1 MTTPIAYLNG
11 QFVPVDQAKLHV
23 FDLGIVGGVSVTEM
37 ARTFRHVP
45 FRLRQ
50 HLDRLAHSLESVGL
64 DAGLTTTEVNFI
76 CERVVSENVKLI
88 PVDRDLGIIAFVT
101 AGLNPTYVGRS
112 GNPSRQQQPTVC
124 VHTFA
129 LPFENWAETYDTGVH
144 LVTVSTRSI
153 PDDVIDSRIKH
164 RSRLHWH
171 LASREAKL
179 IDPAAMA
186 ILTNADGNL
195 TETAT
200 GNLCVVDGATIITP
214 GVHVLEGVSRD
225 YAAELAASIGIGFV
239 HAPVTPDDLA
249 HADEAFLTSTPTCLL
264 PVTRFNLAPVGTGR
278 PGPVFHKLM
287 EAWSASIGVDIVE
300 QMRRGATER
309 IQLGAGSTLD

>member
-1 MTTPIAYLNG
+1 
-11 QFVPVDQAKLHV
+11 
-23 FDLGIVGGVSVTEM
+23 
-37 ARTFRHVP
+37 
-45 FRLRQ
+45 
-50 HLDRLAHSLESVGL
+50 
-64 DAGLTTTEVNFI
+64 LTTTELSSV

-88 PVDRDLGIIAFVT
+88 PVDHELGIIAFVT

-112 GNPSRQQQPTVC
+112 GNLSHHPSTVC

-144 LVTVSTRSI
+144 LVTVPTRNV
-153 PDDVIDSRIKH
+153 PDDVIDSHIKH

-179 IDPAAMA
+179 IDLAAMA
-186 ILTNADGNL
+186 ILQDEDGNL

-200 GNLCVVDGATIITP
+200 GNLCIVDGATIITP

-225 YAAELAASIGIGFV
+225 YVAELAASIGIGFV

-249 HADEAFLTSTPTCLL
+249 RADEAFLTSTPTCLL
-264 PVTRFNLAPVGTGR
+264 PVTQFNLATVGTGR
-278 PGPVFHKLM
+278 PGPVFQKLM
-287 EAWSASIGVDIVE
+287 DAWNVSIGVDVVE
-300 QMRRGATER
+300 QMRRGAAER
-309 IQLGAGSTLD
+309 DLACVRPAR

>member
-11 QFVPVDQAKLHV
+11 KFVPVEQANLHV

-37 ARTFRHVP
+37 ARTFRHIP

-50 HLDRLAHSLESVGL
+50 HLERLAQSLELTGL
-64 DAGLTTTEVNFI
+64 DAGLTASELNSV
-76 CERVVSENVKLI
+76 CERVVGENVKLI
-88 PVDRDLGIIAFVT
+88 PGGHDLGIIAFVT

-112 GNPSRQQQPTVC
+112 GNPFNQQQPTLC

-129 LPFENWAETYDTGVH
+129 LPFEIWAETYDTGVH
-144 LVTVSTRSI
+144 LVTVPTRSI
-153 PDDVIDSRIKH
+153 PDDVIDSHIKH

-186 ILTNADGNL
+186 ILTAGDGHL

-200 GNLCVVDGATIITP
+200 GNLCIVDGATIVTP
-214 GVHVLEGVSRD
+214 GAHVLDGVSRD
-225 YAAELAASIGIGFV
+225 YVAELAASIGIGFV
-239 HAPVTPDDLA
+239 HAPVTPEDLA
-249 HADEAFLTSTPTCLL
+249 RSDEAFLTSTPTCLL
-264 PVTRFNLAPVGTGR
+264 PVTRFNRAPVGTGR
-278 PGPVFHKLM
+278 PGPVFQKLM
-287 EAWSASIGVDIVE
+287 DAWNASIGVNVVE
-300 QMRRGATER
+300 QMRRGAAER
-309 IQLGAGSTLD
+309 HLACARPAR